1 MANASNIA
9 SNALASISGAL
20 QGANNASNASASEA
34 EQGPSSAGSNAIGS
48 SDYSPFQWLMAWA
61 VLLIVLA
68 LLAQT
73 DLGYLAIYYA
83 LALAILFLI
92 VTQYKWF
99 AGVLAPFGSLR
110 PGVVAPGESSAPV
123 LGAVPGASTLPTA

>member
-1 MANASNIA
+1 MANIA

-20 QGANNASNASASEA
+20 QGANNASNASNEQ
-34 EQGPSSAGSNAIGS
+34 EQGPTSAGGSSAADG

-83 LALAILFLI
+83 LALMILFLI

-110 PGVVAPGESSAPV
+110 PGVVAPGESPAPA